1 MVFYRLRAVQRWNP
15 IAISLLRKRLTHYNS
30 FDVVGQS
37 VLPSEASVRAINPAE
52 PTSRDRVSDDAS
64 AWDPRP
70 GLGHQLL
77 LAIWWCVG
85 FYALTGCSS
94 REFVERSY
102 VNVDD
107 VTRQNA
113 FSPAGKVPVRLPP
126 SSIDIRIRS
135 SVQTDDVWAVFS
147 WDDTTRGRLNEC
159 VLSPIST
166 VTFPRNVPDWW
177 PDDLHPEKPITQ
189 RLELSYDFLT
199 CPDMGVFAI
208 PHGQRRGYYWYR
220 AANTQAIIRGVRVR
234 GSRSSGAIRSGA
246 ADGWGERGSKAS
258 KWLFQL

>member
-147 WDDTTRGRLNEC
+147 WVCSRFPMGRG
-159 VLSPIST
+159 V
-166 VTFPRNVPDWW
+166 
-177 PDDLHPEKPITQ
+177 
-189 RLELSYDFLT
+189 
-199 CPDMGVFAI
+199 
-208 PHGQRRGYYWYR
+208 
-220 AANTQAIIRGVRVR
+220 AIIGTELRILRQ
-234 GSRSSGAIRSGA
+234 SSEVSVCAGLDPLERSGQA
-246 ADGWGERGSKAS
+246 ERTGGAREARKRVSGCFNYEKRMLLKHS
-258 KWLFQL
+258 NSGTS